1 MPPLHRRNGRKH
13 TAATQGKKK
22 IFVGPGESAHLPVL
36 DMVHKIT
43 ADRSCG
49 SLTVE
54 E

>member
-1 MPPLHRRNGRKH
+1 M
-13 TAATQGKKK
+13 ATQGKKK

-43 ADRSCG
+43 ADRSCA